1 MSFTTFSEII
11 TKASPLVLII
21 GSSVGL
27 YFFKRLD
34 KVSKLLF
41 FYLIGSLAIDLFS
54 RFLGNLVGNNLVLFF
69 VLTILELF
77 IFLKLYYDLTKKKKL
92 VIGLAAFGTIYTII
106 ESIYVNTTNVKLFQP
121 YAKALGPLL
130 IVLMALIFFFELIRD
145 EENLYK
151 NEDDCLVLNSM
162 ILCFF
167 ALEFL
172 IFLPLNFLIN
182 TDVQLAGYVW
192 ISNVFFLILFYLY
205 LTHFIWK
212 RGRNPKQ

>member
-1 MSFTTFSEII
+1 MDFKTFSEII
-11 TKASPLVLII
+11 TKASPLVLFL
-21 GSSVGL
+21 GTGVGV
-27 YFFKRLD
+27 YFYKRLD
-34 KVSKLLF
+34 VIGKLLF
-41 FYLIGSLAIDLFS
+41 FYLAGSLLIDLSS
-54 RFLGNLVGNNLVLFF
+54 RLLAEIIGNNLVLFF
-69 VLTILELF
+69 VLTALELF

-130 IVLMALIFFFELIRD
+130 IVSMALIFFFELIRD

-151 NEDDCLVLNSM
+151 NEGDYFLLNSM

-172 IFLPLNFLIN
+172 IFLPMNFLIN
-182 TDVQLAGYVW
+182 MDIQLAGYVW
-192 ISNVFFLILFYLY
+192 VSNVFFLILFYLY
-205 LTHFIWK
+205 LTYFIWK
-212 RGRNPKQ
+212 RGRNLKQ